1 MFTDFLPRF
10 TLFSAGLIT
19 AAALAAPVA
28 YAEGGVPGMPGEPF
42 PAPTPGGITENAG
55 NGCLGG
61 EVRVDGN
68 CVPSNAGPGTEVAGT
83 GQESRTTN
91 SWVNPVENVP
101 NINGDPCE
109 GAWESTVC
117 YAEGNVPRV
126 QPHSELSAS
135 P

>member
-10 TLFSAGLIT
+10 TLLSAGLIT
-19 AAALAAPVA
+19 AAALAAPIA
-28 YAEGGVPGMPGEPF
+28 YAEGGVPGVPGEPF
-42 PAPTPGGITENAG
+42 PAPSPGGITENAG
-55 NGCLGG
+55 NGCQGG

-68 CVPSNAGPGTEVAGT
+68 CVPGGGAPGE
-83 GQESRTTN
+83 ESRTTN
-91 SWVNPVENVP
+91 AWVNPVENVP
-101 NINGDPCE
+101 NINGEPCQ

-117 YAEGNVPRV
+117 YAEGNVAPV